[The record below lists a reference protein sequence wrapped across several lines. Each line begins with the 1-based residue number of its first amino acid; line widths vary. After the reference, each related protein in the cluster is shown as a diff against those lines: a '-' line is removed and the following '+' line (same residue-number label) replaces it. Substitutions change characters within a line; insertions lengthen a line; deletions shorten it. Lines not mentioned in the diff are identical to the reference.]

1 MLNPQNQIQKDIAKR
16 FIVKNIESQILF
28 DYNKL
33 KEFKLYSNLTFKN
46 LGIVTS
52 RLNSTSNISSQKT
65 LFINSLKNYIPTLTE
80 IGINNLFLRYLKQY
94 ASRSNIIENTT
105 VFKTTFSV
113 NTDTE
118 LQNLNQVPPALI
130 STFIA
135 DLINATFEA
144 VFKDYLHKE
153 FVVAGILS
161 LYNHNIKVLNP
172 EDISRRIANN
182 STTLSTSFS
191 VESNM
196 TSLKNIISSV
206 PQIISSLGINYNGKM
221 DSEKISHNL
230 NGIIDKSK
238 VDIAIDLMKPFNMLL
253 NNILGQCTQLCRGFN
268 PSNIFIPTLSTN
280 YGFGGSG
287 GYSGLISSLGS
298 TSGNTMM
305 FSGAS
310 ATQFEVPSDNLISP
324 SGEISSNYE
333 NILNPQNIEKS
344 IDENFNYEDDISADI
359 VSIATEIKFDLNSN
373 NFIQTYN
380 GE

>member
-16 FIVKNIESQILF
+16 FVIKNVESQILF

-46 LGIVTS
+46 LGVVTS
-52 RLNSTSNISSQKT
+52 RIKSSSNISSQKS

-113 NTDTE
+113 NSDTE

-130 STFIA
+130 STFVA
-135 DLINATFEA
+135 DLINATFESM
-144 VFKDYLHKE
+144 FKDYLYKE
-153 FVVAGILS
+153 FIVAGILS

-172 EDISRRIANN
+172 MDISKRIANN
-182 STTLSTSFS
+182 ASTLSTNFKN
-191 VESNM
+191 ESNM
-196 TSLKNIISSV
+196 DSLKNIISSI
-206 PQIISSLGINYNGKM
+206 PEIISSLGINYNGKM

-230 NGIIDKSK
+230 NGIINKSNI
-238 VDIAIDLMKPFNMLL
+238 DISIDLTKPFNMVL
-253 NNILGQCTQLCRGFN
+253 NNILGQCSILCPGFN
-268 PSNIFIPTLSTN
+268 PINIFIPTLSAN

-298 TSGNTMM
+298 TSGSTMM
-305 FSGAS
+305 FSGIS
-310 ATQFEVPSDNLISP
+310 STQFEAPSENLISP

-333 NILNPQNIEKS
+333 NMLNSQNTQTEL
-344 IDENFNYEDDISADI
+344 NQNYTTDISTD
-359 VSIATEIKFDLNSN
+359 
-373 NFIQTYN
+373 IQTLSSEIISSISTNSFIKTY
-380 GE
+380 